1 MIASLRG
8 VLTHKS
14 TNYIIVEVQGT
25 GYGIF
30 VPLSTFYQLPETG
43 DTVFLNIHMY
53 VKEDLIN
60 LFGFASL
67 EEKRIF
73 QSMISVSGIGPRLAL
88 NILSGMSPEDLT
100 DAISSKNTVRLTS
113 LPGVGPK
120 MADRLIFELK
130 DKIGIG
136 AKVSVQALPTQEQH
150 SLAEDALSALI
161 NLGYKAAAAE
171 NAVNRICRECNNQR
185 SLKEILTESLK
196 LLSQ

>member
-8 VLTHKS
+8 ILTYKS
-14 TNYIIVEVQGT
+14 TNHIIVEVQGT
-25 GYGIF
+25 GYGVS

-43 DTVFLNIHMY
+43 ETVFLNIHTY

-60 LFGFASL
+60 LFGFITV

-88 NILSGMSPEDLT
+88 NILSGMTPEDLT
-100 DAISSKNTVRLTS
+100 SAISSKNAGRLTS

-130 DKIGIG
+130 DKIG
-136 AKVSVQALPTQEQH
+136 AAASTPARLMQEEN
-150 SLAEDALSALI
+150 SLTEDALSALT
-161 NLGYKAAAAE
+161 NLGYKEAAAQK
-171 NAVNRICRECNNQR
+171 AVDRVCKECKDAL

-196 LLSQ
+196 LLSK